1 MRLAASLSVAAMMY
15 CISAVAAEPVT
26 KTDVAP
32 PAVATPKPDVTPV
45 ETPKPMPHLE
55 DFKPGTKIDNAFCM
69 KCHDTIKTSKI
80 KPGHHGEDCI
90 ACHTPKAD
98 RTTPCGRGEASLPQA
113 EQCLACHKKDPKL
126 INWKFSEHGKAGGKC
141 TDCHEMHV
149 PPPSKKTALT
159 TTSLT
164 AEKMHKSSTACVNC
178 HQDVT
183 SRLNMTSHHPVKEGG
198 MSCIS
203 CHDPHDSNKTTVLK
217 SKSAQ
222 CLSCH
227 QAIRGPMVF
236 EHAPVAEDC
245 LSCHTPHGSPNRK
258 LLSVSQPAVCLQCHS
273 IAQGKHGY
281 GTGTEPAPTSGTRTI
296 SGAVLR
302 SCTNCHGAIHGSHQ
316 DPLLRY

>member
-1 MRLAASLSVAAMMY
+1 MTTTRMRLAASLSVAAMMY
-15 CISAVAAEPVT
+15 CISAVAAEPLP
-26 KTDVAP
+26 KTDAAP
-32 PAVATPKPDVTPV
+32 PAVASPLKPV
-45 ETPKPMPHLE
+45 ETPKPLPHLE
-55 DFKPGTKIDNAFCM
+55 EFKPGTKIDNALCL

-80 KPGHHGEDCI
+80 KPGHHAEDCI
-90 ACHTPKAD
+90 ACHTPKAN
-98 RTTPCGRGEASLPQA
+98 RATPCGRGEASFPQA

-126 INWKFSEHGKAGGKC
+126 LNWKFSEHSKAGGKC
-141 TDCHEMHV
+141 TDCHEMHT
-149 PPPSKKTALT
+149 PTADKKSSPLIGEKMQKDT
-159 TTSLT
+159 TT
-164 AEKMHKSSTACVNC
+164 CVKC

-198 MSCIS
+198 LTCVN
-203 CHDPHDSNKTTVLK
+203 CHNPHDSNKTLLK
-217 SKSAQ
+217 SKSEQ

-227 QAIRGPMVF
+227 QAVRGPMAF
-236 EHAPVAEDC
+236 EHAPVVEDC

-281 GTGTEPAPTSGTRTI
+281 ATNPALPEPALTSGTRTI

-302 SCTNCHGAIHGSHQ
+302 NCTACHGAIHGSHQ